1 VAKYD
6 PSGTLLWQRQLSLR
20 TLDVLYG
27 VTLDAAGNVYVAG
40 ETLDSPFGFIGA
52 TNPMWAKYDSSGNQL
67 WVQQFGTAEYDGAQG
82 IAVDHAGHV
91 YVTGNVFRDINNYYQ
106 ADSDAFLARFDLV
119 PEPNALVMLVMFGLP
134 ALVCQRRRKLPL
146 LR

>member
-1 VAKYD
+1 
-6 PSGTLLWQRQLSLR
+6 
-20 TLDVLYG
+20 
-27 VTLDAAGNVYVAG
+27 
-40 ETLDSPFGFIGA
+40 
-52 TNPMWAKYDSSGNQL
+52 
-67 WVQQFGTAEYDGAQG
+67 
-82 IAVDHAGHV
+82 V